1 MNTPS
6 DRQSSL
12 IRAARPDD
20 LQELL
25 SIESSSFSGD
35 RISSRSFVRFL
46 RQPSSRILVAE
57 MSDHSITG
65 YALVLLRRNSR
76 KARLYSIAVDPV
88 HRGSGVGTQ
97 LLGAIESTVREMH
110 CLELSLEVRTDN
122 TAAIDIYQRH
132 GFVVSSTKP
141 NYYEDGAGAL
151 VLQKSFSTFV
161 PGQLNARSRVP
172 VVLVDQT
179 SDLPEKLPV
188 GRTISISDYLQM
200 SHRAPGRVVINL
212 ARSYEHLARG
222 YYASLLAEA
231 RGERCYPGAFNL
243 LDINWKRIHLRAL
256 NELSPV
262 LEAAAGKE
270 PFPES
275 MLFFFGESPD
285 PRFRELGQLLF
296 DRFRCPILQA
306 WFGMDQRPV
315 IEDIE
320 ALPVTRLAS
329 DERSRFVAAL
339 TSFLKSRHP
348 VSDRLPRAATSIAI
362 LVEPEEERPPS
373 DAEALERFRLAAF
386 DIGARLTFITKKDQ
400 HRIGLFDALLIRTTT
415 SLDHYTYRFAR
426 KAADEGIP
434 VIDSPEN
441 ILQCTNKIFLYELL
455 KRHGI
460 PTPETTV
467 FDSQQLENVCGSST
481 WPSVLKVPD
490 SCFSLGVFRVD
501 SPDELRARA
510 KQMFK
515 ESDLLLIQSWV
526 PTEFDWRIGVLDGA
540 ALFACRYFMAKGHW
554 QIADNEADEGV
565 IYGETD
571 TVDITD
577 VPSDIL
583 DVAVRAAKAVGSGLL
598 GVDVKQ
604 TSRGP
609 LVIEVN
615 DNPNLDADVED
626 LILGPDLYRRI
637 LSSLTHRVGLPVG

>member
-1 MNTPS
+1 MNASS
-6 DRQSSL
+6 DQRSSL

-20 LQELL
+20 LLELL
-25 SIESSSFSGD
+25 SIEETSFGGD
-35 RISSRSFVRFL
+35 KISPRSFARFF
-46 RQPSSRILVAE
+46 RQPSAKILVAE
-57 MSDHSITG
+57 VAGPTIAG

-76 KARLYSIAVDPV
+76 RARLYSIAVAPAF
-88 HRGSGVGTQ
+88 RGVGVGTQ
-97 LLGAIESTVREMH
+97 LLGAVESTVREMH

-122 TAAIDIYQRH
+122 TDAIDLYQRH
-132 GFVVSSTKP
+132 GFGISAKKP
-141 NYYEDGAGAL
+141 NYYEDGADAL
-151 VLQKSFSTFV
+151 VLKKSFSTIL

-172 VVLVDQT
+172 VVLVDQAG
-179 SDLPEKLPV
+179 DLPEKLPV
-188 GRTISISDYLQM
+188 GRTITISDYLQM
-200 SHRAPGRVVINL
+200 SHRAPGRIVINL

-275 MLFFFGESPD
+275 MLFFFGDSPD

-306 WFGMDQRPV
+306 WFGMDERPV

-320 ALPVTRLAS
+320 ALPITRLVPT
-329 DERSRFVAAL
+329 DRSRFVAAL
-339 TSFLKSRHP
+339 TSFLRSRHP

-362 LVEPEEERPPS
+362 LVDPEEKRPPS
-373 DAEALERFRLAAF
+373 DSDALERFRLAAL
-386 DIGARLTFITKKDQ
+386 DIGARVTFITKKDQ

-460 PTPETTV
+460 PTPETRV
-467 FDSQQLENVCGSST
+467 FDSQQLENVCNSAT

-501 SPDELRARA
+501 NPDELRQRS

-515 ESDLLLIQSWV
+515 ESDLLLLQSWV
-526 PTEFDWRIGVLDGA
+526 PTEFDWRIGVLDGLP
-540 ALFACRYFMAKGHW
+540 LFACRYFMAKGHW
-554 QIADNEADEGV
+554 QIADNEADEGIV
-565 IYGETD
+565 YGKTETLSID
-571 TVDITD
+571 D
-577 VPSDIL
+577 VPADIL
-583 DVAVRAAKAVGSGLL
+583 DVAVRAAKAVGSGLF

-615 DNPNLDADVED
+615 DNPNLDGDVED
-626 LILGPDLYRRI
+626 LVLGPDLYRRI
-637 LSSLTHRVGLPVG
+637 LSSLTHRVGLPSG